1 MGILALRS
9 QEQVLFPAPYV
20 EDEVVPLIITSQRV
34 VQMGE
39 KGPVELE
46 AGKITFLGRHSNRP
60 FIFLG
65 LFFLFLG
72 LPLLGFG
79 GYLWL
84 SVRGYPGF
92 KEKPPDANVA
102 SELVDPDTTRLQA
115 IACGVGGLLLG
126 AIGLL
131 CAKRQRHAVMCRAG
145 KRVLKLKV
153 KDKNAQTQVLMTVQA
168 IVNTFKAQEK
178 QAAATPPSGA
188 PPPAPAKT

>member
-1 MGILALRS
+1 MGMIALRP

-39 KGPVELE
+39 RGPLEVE
-46 AGKITFLGRHSNRP
+46 AGKISFLGRHSNRP

-65 LFFLFLG
+65 LFFFFIG
-72 LPLLGFG
+72 LPLVGVG

-84 SVRGYPGF
+84 SVRGMPGF
-92 KEKPPDANVA
+92 KEQPPDPDVVI
-102 SELVDPDTTRLQA
+102 EDPDTVRLEA
-115 IACGVGGLLLG
+115 IACGVGGILLA

-168 IVNTFKAQEK
+168 VVSTLKTQEK
-178 QAAATPPSGA
+178 QAAAQPPAGV
-188 PPPAPAKT
+188 PPPAAKT